1 MTDVLPARVRIFAPH
16 EIAGPPGWPED
27 VGIAAL
33 QVADEPEIF
42 PVHQKES
49 PAAILL
55 RIEDM
60 TGRDLGQAAVFPAT
74 EGHPLCDL
82 PFTAVSRL
90 QAQIE
95 SFLARTPDAVEEA
108 ADFSINFGFAD
119 EEGLDLSSLVGT
131 SAAPRDAEPAAG
143 PTPITLPGYAPFDPK
158 RLPLACA
165 IPAVLWLSASGD
177 LVIVTD
183 PDAAPVTLSAE
194 DLLVRDD
201 GLGLA
206 LKRSALADHAALP
219 GYIVLP
225 PACLAVTPPETG
237 CEVLIMPQEQHYI
250 LTLAPTWPATAPPDL
265 PVASPPTVEQPRRWP
280 LSYSI
285 VAVFCLVAGLAALLL
300 IVNEPR
306 QLAGTAEDPVTVLR
320 AELFD

>member
-1 MTDVLPARVRIFAPH
+1 MTDVLTARVRIFAPH

-49 PAAILL
+49 AAAILL
-55 RIEDM
+55 RIEQM
-60 TGRDLGQAAVFPAT
+60 TGRDLSQAAVFPVT

-82 PFTAVSRL
+82 PFTAVARL

-119 EEGLDLSSLVGT
+119 EEGLDLSSLVGA
-131 SAAPRDAEPAAG
+131 SAAARDAEPAAD
-143 PTPITLPGYAPFDPK
+143 PAPITPPGYAPFDPK
-158 RLPLACA
+158 RSPLSCA
-165 IPAVLWLSASGD
+165 IPAVLWLSASED

-183 PDAAPVTLSAE
+183 PEASPVALSTE

-201 GLGLA
+201 GLSLA
-206 LKRSALADHAALP
+206 LKRSAFADHAALP

-225 PACLAVTPPETG
+225 ADCLAVTPPAAG
-237 CEVLIMPQEQHYI
+237 CEALIMPQDEHYI
-250 LTLAPTWPATAPPDL
+250 VTLAPTWPDTAPPDL
-265 PVASPPTVEQPRRWP
+265 QAASPPAAQQPRRWP
-280 LSYSI
+280 FSYSLA
-285 VAVFCLVAGLAALLL
+285 AVFCLVASLAALLV
-300 IVNEPR
+300 IGKEAR
-306 QLAGTAEDPVTVLR
+306 QIAGTAADPVTVLR